1 MFGLID
7 RRVISVKTGLF
18 FQEIIFITEFP
29 GSNFL
34 LPTFL
39 TGAKWDFPVADLR
52 LATVNFKPCPL
63 QFEELICL
71 STFISYLSLVMPTGV
86 VGWCDGAG

>member
-1 MFGLID
+1 MKI
-7 RRVISVKTGLF
+7 GLF
-18 FQEIIFITEFP
+18 FQESTFRTEFP

-39 TGAKWDFPVADLR
+39 ASGKWDFPAADLL

-71 STFISYLSLVMPTGV
+71 STFISYLSLLMPTGV
-86 VGWCDGAG
+86 VRWCDGAG